1 MANLFDN
8 IQYIYNILFV
18 SNKNDM
24 TNLSDNM
31 FDIYILQIY
40 CTIYLQY
47 IFANVIQICFQ
58 YKLFYIAN
66 ILNNIF
72 AIYYLFQ

>member
-1 MANLFDN
+1 
-8 IQYIYNILFV
+8 
-18 SNKNDM
+18 M

-31 FDIYILQIY
+31 FDIYILQKY

-47 IFANVIQICFQ
+47 LFANVIQICFQ
-58 YKLFYIAN
+58 YELFYIAN

-72 AIYYLFQ
+72 AIYCLFQ